1 MDAMSETK
9 LAIPPE
15 FNTASKEA
23 RIEFVQDLWDRIAE
37 DESQVPVPD
46 NHKQV
51 LDQRLDAYRANPRA
65 GRPWNEVRDEI
76 LTKLRDD

>member
-1 MDAMSETK
+1 MDGMSETK

-15 FNTASKEA
+15 FNTASKED

-37 DESQVPVPD
+37 DEGQVSVPD
-46 NHKQV
+46 KHKQV
-51 LDQRLDAYRANPRA
+51 LDKRLDTYRAHPST

>member
-1 MDAMSETK
+1 MHAMSDAK

-23 RIEFVQDLWDRIAE
+23 RIAFVQDLWDRIAE

-51 LDQRLDAYRANPRA
+51 LNQRLDAYRANPRA
-65 GRPWNEVRDEI
+65 SRPWNEVRDEI
-76 LTKLRDD
+76 LTKLRDG